1 MRYAQI
7 RKTDISNGEGV
18 GIALYTAG
26 CFFHCKNCFNK
37 ELWDENAGQEWTQEI
52 ENTFITLAAP
62 QYIKRISILGGEP
75 FIDNNLIQLYDL
87 VKKIKTLYPEK
98 KVWIYSG
105 YTFDILKEKAENI
118 LQYVDILVD
127 GLFIDE
133 LKDMKLKFKGSSNQR
148 VIDIQES
155 LKKGKVVLYL

>member
-52 ENTFITLAAP
+52 ENTFIALAAP

-98 KVWIYSG
+98 KIWIYSG
-105 YTFDILKEKAENI
+105 YTFDVLKEKAENI
-118 LQYVDILVD
+118 LQYIDILVD
-127 GLFIDE
+127 GLFVDE

>member
-52 ENTFITLAAP
+52 ENTFIALAAP

-98 KVWIYSG
+98 KIWIYSG
-105 YTFDILKEKAENI
+105 YTFDVLKEKAENI

-127 GLFIDE
+127 GLFVDE